1 MTDARS
7 AHHQLP
13 RIGGPQIGPNTVLA
27 LDEPDYLYGVD
38 TLVLRIARIG
48 ADLVALRSLEWVR
61 VTGRQIHW
69 DGSETPRDV
78 MVRVAALGRAR
89 RPVGWRP
96 DRYRRVS

>member
-1 MTDARS
+1 MTDARP

-13 RIGGPQIGPNTVLA
+13 RIGGAQIGPDTVLA
-27 LDEPDYLYGVD
+27 LDEPDYLYGLG
-38 TLVLRIARIG
+38 TLVLRIDRLL
-48 ADLVALRSLEWVR
+48 ADPLTLRSVEWVR